1 MKKVFIT
8 GIGGFAG
15 SHLREFLEKQKGW
28 EIFGTDIVRPV
39 ILGSEATP
47 ESDSGQARMT
57 SKLIK
62 KFSVDLTDYGKVEG
76 LIRQVRPDYIVH
88 LAALTSPAKSFS
100 SPYDTLENNIKAE
113 INLLEAVK
121 NENIKARL
129 LIIGSGDEY
138 GLVNPKDNPV
148 SEDQP
153 LRPTSPYAVSKI
165 TQDFL
170 ALQYALA
177 YKMDIVRVR
186 PFNHIG
192 ARQNPNFVVPAF
204 AKQIAE
210 IEKGSK
216 KPEIKVGNLSAVRD
230 FTDVRDMVE
239 AYYLALLNGKTGDV
253 YNLGSGRGYKMEEV
267 LNLLLSQAHKKITIQ
282 IDQSLLRPIDNPK
295 LVCDAGKF
303 SKLTGW
309 SPKIALADSLSS
321 VLDYWRSQV
330 INN

>member
-15 SHLREFLEKQKGW
+15 SHLYEFLSTKDL
-28 EIFGTDIVRPV
+28 EIFGTDLRKKDPG
-39 ILGSEATP
+39 LTQKAT
-47 ESDSGQARMT
+47 T
-57 SKLIK
+57 YT
-62 KFSVDLTDYGKVEG
+62 VDLTDFEG
-76 LIRQVRPDYIVH
+76 VAKTLAEVRPDYIVH

-100 SPYDTLENNIKAE
+100 SPYETLENNIKAE

-148 SEDQP
+148 NEEQP

-192 ARQNPNFVVPAF
+192 ARQNPNFVVSSF
-204 AKQIAE
+204 AKQIAQ
-210 IEKGSK
+210 IEKGNI

-230 FTDVRDMVE
+230 FTDVHDMVE

-267 LNLLLSQAHKKITIQ
+267 LNLLLSHAHKKITIQ

-309 SPKIALADSLSS
+309 SPKIALADSLRS

>member
-15 SHLREFLEKQKGW
+15 SHLCGYLSTKDL
-28 EIFGTDIVRPV
+28 EIFGTDLRKKGPGHTV
-39 ILGSEATP
+39 IAKIYT
-47 ESDSGQARMT
+47 
-57 SKLIK
+57 
-62 KFSVDLTDYGKVEG
+62 VDLTDYDGVAKTLVE
-76 LIRQVRPDYIVH
+76 VKPDYIFH

-100 SPYDTLENNIKAE
+100 NPYDTLENNIKAE
-113 INLLEAVK
+113 INLLEVVK
-121 NENIKARL
+121 NEKIKTRI

-138 GLVNPKDNPV
+138 GLVKPEENPICEN
-148 SEDQP
+148 QP
-153 LRPTSPYAVSKI
+153 LQPTSPYAVSKI

-170 ALQYALA
+170 ALQYTLA

-192 ARQNPNFVVPAF
+192 SRQNPNFVVSAF

-230 FTDVRDMVE
+230 FTDVQDMVE
-239 AYYLALLNGKTGDV
+239 AYYLTLLKGKTGEV
-253 YNLGSGRGYKMEEV
+253 YNLGSGKGYKMEEI
-267 LNLLLSQAHKKITIQ
+267 LNLLLSHAHKKITIHT
-282 IDQSLLRPIDNPK
+282 DQSLLRPIDNPI
-295 LVCDAGKF
+295 LVCDSSKF
-303 SKLTGW
+303 NKLTGW
-309 SPKIALADSLSS
+309 SPKIALADSLGS

-330 INN
+330 